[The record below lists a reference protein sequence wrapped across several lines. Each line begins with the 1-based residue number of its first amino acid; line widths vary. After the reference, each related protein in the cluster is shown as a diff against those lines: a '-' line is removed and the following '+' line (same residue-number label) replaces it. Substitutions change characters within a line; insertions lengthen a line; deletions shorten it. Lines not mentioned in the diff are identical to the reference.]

1 MVKTTRNQ
9 CLPRAWRKT
18 EMTGISRRAAS
29 KFVFP
34 NEAPQVVSEDGRAR
48 TWIVRGGNF
57 AICVSEVGEGAA
69 LPRSDNPEEYM
80 VILPPQS
87 ASVTIV
93 AGGEAI
99 KAEPDSLTIVPPGA
113 SQITARSSG
122 KIVRIFS
129 KAATDIMA
137 LAANGSVYADG
148 APELAPVDLW
158 PEPNGGYRLRHYPL
172 AQHLDPNGDRIQPR
186 CFRST
191 NMMVNLF
198 GSFFT
203 RRETNSLSPHWHDD
217 FEQASL
223 CLDGRWVHHIRYN
236 WGADLAGWIPDD
248 HSEIDTPSVIII
260 PAWAIHTSRDVG
272 EDGPESSLF
281 DIFCPPR
288 MDFASKPGFVL
299 NEADYPLPVLESEQ
313 RTKTGGTLLGWQKAN

>member
-1 MVKTTRNQ
+1 
-9 CLPRAWRKT
+9 
-18 EMTGISRRAAS
+18 MTGISRRTAS
-29 KFVFP
+29 KFVFHK
-34 NEAPQVVSEDGRAR
+34 EAPQVVSEDGRAK

-57 AICVSEVGEGAA
+57 AICVSEVEEGAV
-69 LPRSDNPEEYM
+69 LSRSDNLEESM
-80 VILPPQS
+80 VIVPPRG
-87 ASVTIV
+87 ASITIV
-93 AGGEAI
+93 AGSETVEA
-99 KAEPDSLTIVPPGA
+99 APDSLTIVPPGA
-113 SQITARSSG
+113 SQILARSSG

-129 KAATDIMA
+129 KAAEDIIA
-137 LAANGSVYADG
+137 LAANGDVYADG

-158 PEPNGGYRLRHYPL
+158 PEPKDGYRLRHYPL
-172 AQHLDPNGDRIQPR
+172 AQYLDPKGDRIQPR

-203 RRETNSLSPHWHDD
+203 RRETNLLSPHWHDD

-223 CLDGRWVHHIRYN
+223 CFDGRWVHHIRYN
-236 WGADLAGWIPDD
+236 WGANLSDWMPDD
-248 HSEIDTPSVIII
+248 HAEIETPSVIII

-299 NEADYPLPVLESEQ
+299 NEADYPLPAMESEQ
-313 RTKTGGTLLGWQKAN
+313 RTKTGGTLLSWQKSN

>member
-1 MVKTTRNQ
+1 
-9 CLPRAWRKT
+9 
-18 EMTGISRRAAS
+18 MTGISRRTAS
-29 KFVFP
+29 KFVFHE
-34 NEAPQVVSEDGRAR
+34 EAPQVVSEDGRAK

-57 AICVSEVGEGAA
+57 AICVSQVEEGAV
-69 LPRSDNPEEYM
+69 LSRSDNLEESM
-80 VILPPQS
+80 VIVPPRG
-87 ASVTIV
+87 ASVTIA
-93 AGGEAI
+93 AGSETVEA
-99 KAEPDSLTIVPPGA
+99 APDSLTIVPPGA
-113 SQITARSSG
+113 SKILARSSG

-129 KAATDIMA
+129 KAAEDIIA
-137 LAANGSVYADG
+137 LAANGDVYADG

-158 PEPNGGYRLRHYPL
+158 PEPKDGYRLRHYPL
-172 AQHLDPNGDRIQPR
+172 AQYLDPNGDRIQPR

-203 RRETNSLSPHWHDD
+203 RRETNLLSPHWHDD

-223 CLDGRWVHHIRYN
+223 CFDGRWVHHIRYN
-236 WGADLAGWIPDD
+236 WGANLSDWIPDD
-248 HSEIDTPSVIII
+248 HAEIETPSVIII

-272 EDGPESSLF
+272 VDGPESSLF

-299 NEADYPLPVLESEQ
+299 NEADYPLPAMESEQ
-313 RTKTGGTLLGWQKAN
+313 RAKTGGTLLSWQKSN